1 MKKKRKHKKWK
12 KEYRYRAI
20 VKIGEKEFAKYGS
33 LFPIRN
39 LKKFADFLDKKFDNW
54 RWFNV
59 YDYNTKLQI
68 GNFTN
73 RNKPTKAS
81 I

>member
-1 MKKKRKHKKWK
+1 MKKKQKRNKWK
-12 KEYRYRAI
+12 REYKFVCI
-20 VKIGEKEFAKYGS
+20 VKIGGEQFAKYGT

-39 LKKFADFLDKKFDNW
+39 LKKFADFLDKKFDSW

-59 YDYNTKLQI
+59 YDRQSKLQI

-73 RNKPTKAS
+73 KNKPTKAG